1 MKNFKLH
8 KLYIALL
15 ATGISVFSSSTMAI
29 PYIQCPGD
37 ITEPVLDMNG
47 EPTGAVEAGTDAI
60 PDPFLPDGVMDNPEY
75 DPNVKCVHLSSG
87 DGFAKMAD
95 GQELYIFSY
104 GDITGSHQHETIRD
118 GELFANLSA
127 PKLVF
132 EEGQQVYLTL
142 TNVGMVLRPDLF
154 DPHTVHFHGFP
165 NASAIFDGVPD
176 NSISINV
183 GSSLTYF
190 YNIVEPGTFMY
201 HCHVEAAEHMQ
212 MGMLGN
218 LYVKPAQN
226 GTSFE
231 YPVGSGRTYTQFV
244 FNDGDGSTGYD
255 VEVPIQLSSLDPVFH
270 NNSQNVQPLPFANM
284 HDTYPLING
293 RGYPDTVKTTPMALP
308 DQLVELRYDPLN
320 PTDIDD
326 RPVQG
331 ENALVE
337 ATQGQKILLRVSSL
351 STTDFF
357 SVRALGLDMQV
368 ISRGAKQLRTV
379 SGEPDPY
386 MTNTITL
393 GGGEAIDVIIDTAGV
408 APGTYFLYTTNLNH
422 LSNDTEDFGGMM
434 TEIQIN

>member
-15 ATGISVFSSSTMAI
+15 ATGIGMFSSSTMAV
-29 PYIQCPGD
+29 PFIQCPGD
-37 ITEPVLDMNG
+37 ISEPIIG
-47 EPTGAVEAGTDAI
+47 GGGAVEAGKDAI
-60 PDPFLPDGVMDNPEY
+60 PDLFLLDGITPNPDY
-75 DPNVKCVHLSSG
+75 DPNVKCIHLSSG

-95 GQELYIFSY
+95 GRELYVFSY
-104 GDITGSHQHETIRD
+104 GDITGSHEHDAIAD
-118 GELFANLSA
+118 GTLFANLPA
-127 PKLVF
+127 PAIVL

-154 DPHTVHFHGFP
+154 EPHTVHLHGFP

-190 YNIVEPGTFMY
+190 YNIAEPGTFMY

-226 GTSFE
+226 KLANGTDLNGFTHATGNQ
-231 YPVGSGRTYTQFV
+231 YV
-244 FNDGDGSTGYD
+244 FNDGDGSTYYD

-270 NNSQNVQPLPFANM
+270 DNSQNVQPLPFADM
-284 HDTYPLING
+284 HDTYPMING
-293 RGYPDTVKTTPMALP
+293 RGYPDTVATTPIAQP
-308 DQLVELRYDPLN
+308 VQN
-320 PTDIDD
+320 PHGRT
-326 RPVQG
+326 VQG
-331 ENALVE
+331 ENALVT
-337 ATQGQKILLRVSSL
+337 ATVGQKILLRVSSL
-351 STTDFF
+351 STTEFF
-357 SVRALGLDMQV
+357 SIRALGLDMQV
-368 ISRGAKQLRTV
+368 IGRGSKQLRTSSDV
-379 SGEPDPY
+379 PNPY

-408 APGTYFLYTTNLNH
+408 TPGTYYLYTTNLNH
-422 LSNDTEDFGGMM
+422 LSNDTEDFGGLM

>member
-15 ATGISVFSSSTMAI
+15 ATGIGVFSSSTMAV
-29 PYIQCPGD
+29 PFIQCPGD
-37 ITEPVLDMNG
+37 ISEPVLDANG
-47 EPTGAVEAGTDAI
+47 VPTGAVEAGKDAI
-60 PDPFLPDGVMDNPEY
+60 PDPLLVDGSTNPDY
-75 DPNVKCVHLSSG
+75 DPNVKCIHLSSG

-95 GQELYIFSY
+95 GRELYVFSY
-104 GDITGSHQHETIRD
+104 GDITGSHEHDAIAD
-118 GELFANLSA
+118 GELFANLPA
-127 PKLVF
+127 PAIVL

-190 YNIVEPGTFMY
+190 YNIAEPGTFMY

-226 GTSFE
+226 KLADGT
-231 YPVGSGRTYTQFV
+231 PLGSHVHQTGDQYV
-244 FNDGDGSTGYD
+244 FNDGDGSTLYD

-270 NNSQNVQPLPFANM
+270 DNSQNVQPLPFADM
-284 HDTYPLING
+284 HDTYPMING
-293 RGYPDTVKTTPMALP
+293 RGYPDTVATTIAKPL
-308 DQLVELRYDPLN
+308 QLDPL
-320 PTDIDD
+320 DV

-351 STTDFF
+351 STTEFF
-357 SVRALGLDMQV
+357 SIRALGLDMQV
-368 ISRGAKQLRTV
+368 IGRGSKQLRTSSDV
-379 SGEPDPY
+379 PNPY
-386 MTNTITL
+386 TTNTITL
-393 GGGEAIDVIIDTAGV
+393 GGGEASVGYRV
-408 APGTYFLYTTNLNH
+408 GTEH
-422 LSNDTEDFGGMM
+422 
-434 TEIQIN
+434 Q